1 MNENQT
7 GLTPLEAEKPR
18 KYGGAPTKQGLELF
32 TKLSL
37 TEDHLRIAGVLV
49 GSGIVS
55 DDVYIGD
62 MTQLVEPVGIGTCS
76 EPIRNGATV
85 NMTVEVRS
93 DLNKDLP
100 NGMTIQI
107 GRAHV

>member
-7 GLTPLEAEKPR
+7 GLTPLETEKSR

-32 TKLSL
+32 TKLAL

-62 MTQLVEPVGIGTCS
+62 MTQLVEPVGDRKS
-76 EPIRNGATV
+76 V
-85 NMTVEVRS
+85 V
-93 DLNKDLP
+93 
-100 NGMTIQI
+100 
-107 GRAHV
+107 